1 MRKLIVFNNI
11 TLDGYFTDRNGD
23 MSWAHRHDPEWM
35 EFVQS
40 NASGG
45 GELLFGRKTYDLMAS
60 YWPTPMASKNDPVVA
75 EQMNK
80 LPKVVFSRAM
90 QQASWQNTKVIKG
103 EIAAEIRK
111 MKSADGPG
119 MAIFGSGTIVAQLA
133 QENLIDEYQ
142 IAIHPIV
149 LGAGRTMFDGLMFEG
164 LKKKLTLRP
173 TKTRTFGNGIVFG
186 CYEVA
191 D

>member
-11 TLDGYFTDRNGD
+11 TLDGYFTDANSD
-23 MSWAHRHDPEWM
+23 MSWAHQHDPEWL

-60 YWPTPMASKNDPVVA
+60 YWPTAMASKNDPVVA
-75 EQMNK
+75 EYMNK
-80 LPKVVFSRAM
+80 LPKVVFSRTMDTAD
-90 QQASWQNTKVIKG
+90 WNNTRVVKAD
-103 EIAAEIRK
+103 IAAEITK

-119 MAIFGSGTIVAQLA
+119 MAIFGSGTIVPQLA
-133 QENLIDEYQ
+133 QESLIDEYQ

-149 LGAGRTMFDGLMFEG
+149 LGAGRTMFAGLNRSLA
-164 LKKKLTLRP
+164 LKP
-173 TKTRTFGNGIVFG
+173 TKTRLFAKGIIFS
-186 CYEVA
+186 CYEPA
-191 D
+191 A